1 MNLFHELK
9 ETDHEE
15 FYNYVRMT
23 PAQFDWLLERVDP
36 LLKKKS
42 MRRPFPPELRL
53 ALTLG

>member
-42 MRRPFPPELRL
+42 MRRPFPPKLRL

>member
-15 FYNYVRMT
+15 FYKYTRMT
-23 PAQFDWLLERVDP
+23 PAQFDWLLERVGP
-36 LLKKKS
+36 FLKKKS
-42 MRRPFPPELRL
+42 MRRSFSPELRL